1 MRALVT
7 GAAAGGIGGAICV
20 RLARDAL
27 SQGAPA
33 RIVACATGTNP
44 ASAALAAELRS
55 MGAEVLALSGDL
67 ADPVAPARLV
77 AEAQQFCGGLDAL
90 VSNAGIAI
98 PALLTELPLEG
109 WDRIISVHTRAAWL
123 LAKAAYPALREARG
137 AMVAIG
143 SINGSF
149 PHVGHGA
156 YAAAKAALTSLCQTL
171 AMEWASDGIRVNVV
185 SPGLIRT
192 QMNVAVYRDPVLA
205 AERDAMIP
213 LGRSGSVDDVAGV
226 VAFLLGSDARF
237 ITGEN
242 IFVDG
247 GFARSSLNRMAR
259 RAGNA
264 FVSTPIS

>member
-1 MRALVT
+1 
-7 GAAAGGIGGAICV
+7 
-20 RLARDAL
+20 
-27 SQGAPA
+27 
-33 RIVACATGTNP
+33 
-44 ASAALAAELRS
+44 
-55 MGAEVLALSGDL
+55 MGANVLALSGDL
-67 ADPVAPARLV
+67 ADPAAPARLV
-77 AEAQQFCGGLDAL
+77 SDAQQFCGGLDAL

-149 PHVGHGA
+149 PYVGHGA

-171 AMEWASDGIRVNVV
+171 AMEWASDGIRVSVV

-192 QMNVAVYRDPVLA
+192 QMNAATYRDPVLA

-226 VAFLLGSDARF
+226 VYPDGCGQTINAILPRQVGPLLGVNLDADEVARLFDDRREVRTLRF
-237 ITGEN
+237 GM
-242 IFVDG
+242 DH
-247 GFARSSLNRMAR
+247 
-259 RAGNA
+259 
-264 FVSTPIS
+264 